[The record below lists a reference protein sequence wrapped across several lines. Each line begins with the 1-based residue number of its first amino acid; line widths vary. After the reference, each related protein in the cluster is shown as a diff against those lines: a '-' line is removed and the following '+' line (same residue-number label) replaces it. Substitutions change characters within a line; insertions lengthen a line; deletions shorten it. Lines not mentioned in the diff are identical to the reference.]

1 MSANLR
7 LDAKPNQYGITINVL
22 EKSYPHDDDEDK
34 NEYNNMRDT
43 ATWGSIM
50 LCPKGE
56 KQVI

>member
-7 LDAKPNQYGITINVL
+7 LGAWSNQYGITINVL
-22 EKSYPHDDDEDK
+22 EKSYTHDDHGDK

-43 ATWGSIM
+43 AAQGSIM
-50 LCPKGE
+50 LYPKGE